1 MRAIL
6 LALLSLSLHAQNNAV
21 PPSASQNIIKRSFAK
36 WTPKLVKQPGPRQQ
50 WVTKPES
57 NPSPC
62 SIPLLNATPQVK
74 GTMRIIPPPKIESN
88 MPQLKMPAPP
98 CQH

>member
-36 WTPKLVKQPGPRQQ
+36 WTPKLAMKPAVRQQ
-50 WVTKPES
+50 WVTKPQS
-57 NPSPC
+57 DLPLC
-62 SIPLLNATPQVK
+62 SIPLLNVAPQAQ

-98 CQH
+98 CEH